1 MLKYWIILILILYSC
16 DNITSPEID
25 SEAGDFEE
33 EYAINL
39 EALNVGNYFSLCTL
53 QWNQHSNA
61 EGYILRNSDVISEED
76 ITTTSFVMQ
85 STPGLFQK
93 IYLDIILE
101 PTITDSIE
109 IYTRPIKPITNL
121 SAAANAENWFTT
133 LIWNPSEEIDSIFQQ
148 YNIYR
153 SEGTLDNFLLID
165 HLIQQN
171 DSSYID
177 STTIWGYEYYYK
189 IEMQTIQDYLR
200 NSIIKSNIFD
210 NINNNEI
217 SLNTLSNQYNQVTLN
232 WEHGLNQ
239 QEFYAI
245 EIWRTDDE
253 SMDPLNDYLLATV
266 IDYDKISLEDSHLI
280 GSGISWFY
288 KLKLIDQFGNINYS
302 AVVSGN
308 THP

>member
-25 SEAGDFEE
+25 SESSDFEE

-39 EALNVGNYFSLCTL
+39 EALNVGNYFNLCTL

-61 EGYILRNSDVISEED
+61 EGYILRNSDVISEEE
-76 ITTTSFVMQ
+76 ITTTSFVIQ

-133 LIWNPSEEIDSIFQQ
+133 LIWNSSEEIDSIFQQ

-153 SEGTLDNFLLID
+153 SEGSLDNFLLID
-165 HLIQQN
+165 NLIQQN

-177 STTIWGYEYYYK
+177 STTTWGYEYYYK
-189 IEMQTIQDYLR
+189 IEIQTIQDYLR

-288 KLKLIDQFGNINYS
+288 KLKIIDQFGNINYS
-302 AVVSGN
+302 TIVSGN

>member
-85 STPGLFQK
+85 SNPGLFQK
-93 IYLDIILE
+93 IYLDIMLE

-133 LIWNPSEEIDSIFQQ
+133 LIWNSSEEIDSIFQQ

-189 IEMQTIQDYLR
+189 IETQTIQDYLR

-266 IDYDKISLEDSHLI
+266 IDYDKISLEDYHLI

-302 AVVSGN
+302 TIVSGN

>member
-1 MLKYWIILILILYSC
+1 MLKYWIILILILSSC

-25 SEAGDFEE
+25 SESGDFEE

-39 EALNVGNYFSLCTL
+39 VALNVGNYFNLCTL

-61 EGYILRNSDVISEED
+61 EGYILRNSDILIEED
-76 ITTTSFVMQ
+76 STATSVVIQ
-85 STPGLFQK
+85 SAPGLFQK

-153 SEGTLDNFLLID
+153 SEGTLDNFFLIKQ
-165 HLIQQN
+165 LSQQN

-177 STTIWGYEYYYK
+177 SSTTWGYEYYYK
-189 IEMQTIQDYLR
+189 IETQTIQNYQR

-288 KLKLIDQFGNINYS
+288 KLKLIGQFGNINYS
-302 AVVSGN
+302 TIVSGN

>member
-16 DNITSPEID
+16 DNLTSPEID

-61 EGYILRNSDVISEED
+61 EGYILRNSDVISEEE
-76 ITTTSFVMQ
+76 ITTTSFVIQ

-153 SEGTLDNFLLID
+153 SEGTLDNFLLIGS
-165 HLIQQN
+165 LIQQN

-177 STTIWGYEYYYK
+177 STTTWGYEYYYK
-189 IEMQTIQDYLR
+189 IEIQTIQDYLR

-210 NINNNEI
+210 NINNNDI

-302 AVVSGN
+302 TIVSGN